1 MNEGN
6 LMIKNWLVECQVNMD
21 AQNKINVV
29 VKSNTERKAKIKAEN
44 ECYNRGY
51 FFVNIISC
59 KQI

>member
-1 MNEGN
+1 
-6 LMIKNWLVECQVNMD
+6 MIKNWLVECQVNMD
-21 AQNKINVV
+21 AQNNINVV